1 MTTAS
6 TAAAAAAA
14 ASAPSA
20 PSAPSASPAVTVTPQ
35 SQGGPAPTRLST
47 PRPKSPKASLEP
59 SSSTNNLKASTR
71 SSRTKRGSP
80 SPQSNNHRTDPLSDK
95 ATVYLIRRI
104 LCPQH
109 QDKGKTTPISIED
122 VLPPLTSRNDVDLQ
136 LYALIAIILR
146 EYVQN
151 WYTKITPDDTFV
163 AEIVQLIAH
172 VTRALEQRL
181 RNVDLESLLLDELP
195 DLLDRHV
202 TAYRAAHNPITQ
214 SPLQTDAREIYHAL
228 CPLPALSPVPRSGC
242 PESIAEQAENEAA
255 YRQLLVHAV
264 LAVLLPTED
273 LQNNCL
279 VALVG
284 QILSELIIGNILA
297 NKLSE
302 PWFIWECLSIASNV
316 ITRRRSVENEPLL
329 RRKSKVPVQARRSSS
344 IQSIQALFWTF
355 IQWIFLAISFVRMA
369 ITILVTSHSLPP
381 RLSRSTTAYENLA
394 AHHTTQLDLE
404 KHAGSS
410 DVEPERFKTPVLAFR
425 CWSAISNLIEMDGRM
440 PWLSGTVSMLQWIMM
455 RSPGRLGGVDGSID
469 RLLSY
474 AVHKYILDPSGL
486 PPLLR
491 SARGALFP
499 NNLPGTSSLT
509 APSSEDEL
517 LALRRKCAKD
527 LWALISPG
535 FMVKL
540 VGSVYFR
547 GRSGFGGNLSS
558 SKARATGL
566 EARPTATVSTGTNT
580 NAPTVVS
587 EEDAKRG
594 VVAGA
599 GAGASRSTT
608 SRGASN
614 AGPATVQP
622 AAPQNSSQKKLQG
635 GQTQM
640 EQMRSGSGPKKSSLD
655 QGQQAVAVP
664 GSAAAST
671 TGSGPVPTHQ
681 QGSVGS
687 SGSLSSLSSVA
698 PAPGFGGPGLGPGWS
713 SRRGSATPSVTA
725 TATAAGIA
733 TTGSGSSSSSSTG
746 NSRSSSKLSLTGGG
760 SGSTNDATIRAAAS
774 ATKTKLAKRVD
785 DQHAHVAHAHRQQV
799 QQELDAADANVDAGA
814 GDDLAASASAA
825 AAAAAGGQAHVDE
838 SEEPDE
844 DEETILT
851 EIEEGILDVFSDAYL
866 NKHLIYSMLELV
878 LVRLMPEFA
887 EKRVSELWEERLA

>member
-14 ASAPSA
+14 APTSSAPSA
-20 PSAPSASPAVTVTPQ
+20 PSAVPVTAQ
-35 SQGGPAPTRLST
+35 SQGPAPTRLST
-47 PRPKSPKASLEP
+47 PRPKSPRTSSEP
-59 SSSTNNLKASTR
+59 SSSTNNLKAGTR
-71 SSRTKRGSP
+71 SRTKRGSP
-80 SPQSNNHRTDPLSDK
+80 SPQSNAQRTDPLSDK

-109 QDKGKTTPISIED
+109 QDKGKTPPVSIED

-151 WYTKITPDDTFV
+151 WYNKITPDDSFV

-181 RNVDLESLLLDELP
+181 RNVDLERLLLDELP

-214 SPLQTDAREIYHAL
+214 SPLQTNAREIYHAL
-228 CPLPALSPVPRSGC
+228 CPLPALSPVPCSGS
-242 PESIAEQAENEAA
+242 PESVAEQAENEAA

-302 PWFIWECLSIASNV
+302 PWFIWECFSIASSV
-316 ITRRRSVENEPLL
+316 ITRRRSAEDEPLP
-329 RRKSKVPVQARRSSS
+329 RRKSKVPLQARTSSS
-344 IQSIQALFWTF
+344 VQSIQALFWT
-355 IQWIFLAISFVRMA
+355 IVHWILLTISFVRVA
-369 ITILVTSHSLPP
+369 ITILITSHSLPP
-381 RLSRSTTAYENLA
+381 RSSRSTTAYEKVA
-394 AHHTTQLDLE
+394 AHHTTRVDLE

-410 DVEPERFKTPVLAFR
+410 DVESGRFRTPVLAFR

-440 PWLSGTVSMLQWIMM
+440 PWLSGTVAMLQWIMM

-491 SARGALFP
+491 SVRGALFP
-499 NNLPGTSSLT
+499 NNLPGISSLT

-517 LALRRKCAKD
+517 LALRRRCAKD

-535 FMVKL
+535 FMAKL
-540 VGSVYFR
+540 LGSVYFS
-547 GRSGFGGNLSS
+547 GRCRFGGNSGL
-558 SKARATGL
+558 KATAASLKT
-566 EARPTATVSTGTNT
+566 RPTATVNTGSTS
-580 NAPTVVS
+580 APMMVS
-587 EEDAKRG
+587 EEDAEKRG
-594 VVAGA
+594 AL
-599 GAGASRSTT
+599 AGASRFTT

-614 AGPATVQP
+614 VGSATVQP
-622 AAPQNSSQKKLQG
+622 AASQNSSQTPKQD
-635 GQTQM
+635 QTQM
-640 EQMRSGSGPKKSSLD
+640 EQMRSGSGPKTSGLD
-655 QGQQAVAVP
+655 QGQQAVVP
-664 GSAAAST
+664 GNASI
-671 TGSGPVPTHQ
+671 TGGPVPTHQ
-681 QGSVGS
+681 QGSGS

-698 PAPGFGGPGLGPGWS
+698 PAPGFRAGPGSGLGLGFG
-713 SRRGSATPSVTA
+713 RRGSAPS
-725 TATAAGIA
+725 ATAATI
-733 TTGSGSSSSSSTG
+733 TTSSDPRSGSNSSSFSTG
-746 NSRSSSKLSLTGGG
+746 NSWSSSKPTLTGGG
-760 SGSTNDATIRAAAS
+760 STNDAAIRAAAS
-774 ATKTKLAKRVD
+774 ATKTRLAKRVE
-785 DQHAHVAHAHRQQV
+785 DQHAHVVEVHF
-799 QQELDAADANVDAGA
+799 QQELDANADAEA
-814 GDDLAASASAA
+814 GDIHAASAFAA
-825 AAAAAGGQAHVDE
+825 TGGQAHVDDADDDVDDGT
-838 SEEPDE
+838 P

-851 EIEEGILDVFSDAYL
+851 EIEQGVLDVFSDAYL
-866 NKHLIYSMLELV
+866 NKHLIYSILELI
-878 LVRLMPEFA
+878 LVRLMPELA
-887 EKRVSELWEERLA
+887 EKRVSELWEERLV